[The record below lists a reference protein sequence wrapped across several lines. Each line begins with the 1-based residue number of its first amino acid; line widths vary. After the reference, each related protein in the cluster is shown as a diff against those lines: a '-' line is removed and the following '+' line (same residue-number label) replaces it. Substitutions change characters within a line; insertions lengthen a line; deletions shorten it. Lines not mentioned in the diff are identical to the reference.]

1 MYIAIWT
8 VISIITVILV
18 ILGLKDENR
27 QFRECNVPI
36 EAEIIDVKKERN
48 SGTSDRWADGHSSRS
63 YSYDI
68 YVPVVAY
75 RYEGEDYIIKIDLD
89 NTEPKRFIVGDTVV
103 IQINPDDPSEYNFK
117 TSENWQYDYLTNE
130 ELLSKGLENNKS
142 LIGIAIVA
150 GIFLVPLFLLF
161 LFFGIIVLKGF
172 I

>member
-18 ILGLKDENR
+18 ILQLKDENR

-48 SGTSDRWADGHSSRS
+48 TRTYSKWSDEIGSRS

-75 RYEGEDYIIKIDLD
+75 RYEGEDYIVKIDID
-89 NTEPKRFIVGDTVV
+89 NTEPERFIVGDTVV
-103 IQINPDDPSEYNFK
+103 IQINPDNPSEYNFK
-117 TSENWQYDYLTNE
+117 TSENWQYGYLTNE

-142 LIGIAIVA
+142 LIGVAIVA

-161 LFFGIIVLKGF
+161 LFFGIIVLKMF

>member
-1 MYIAIWT
+1 MYIAVWT

-18 ILGLKDENR
+18 ILQLKDENR

-48 SGTSDRWADGHSSRS
+48 IHVSADSRS
-63 YSYDI
+63 YSYNI
-68 YVPVVAY
+68 YVPIVEY

-103 IQINPDDPSEYNFK
+103 IQINPNDPLEYNFK
-117 TSENWQYDYLTNE
+117 TSENWQYGYLTNE
-130 ELLSKGLENNKS
+130 ELLSRGLENDKS
-142 LIGIAIVA
+142 LLGIAIIA
-150 GIFLVPLFLLF
+150 GIFLLPLFLLF
-161 LFFGIIVLKGF
+161 LFLGIIVLKMF